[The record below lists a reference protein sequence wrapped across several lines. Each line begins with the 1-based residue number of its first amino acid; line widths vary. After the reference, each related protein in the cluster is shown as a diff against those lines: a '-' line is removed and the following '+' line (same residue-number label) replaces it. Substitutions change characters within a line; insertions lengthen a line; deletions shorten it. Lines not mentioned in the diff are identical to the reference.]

1 MTAFPPVPADD
12 WWRDGDE
19 TVVYTSQTDGYA
31 HKYHAHMYPMG
42 VSEVSQSIRTPER
55 RSQARRDAQNDPKT
69 EDTP

>member
-19 TVVYTSQTDGYA
+19 TVVFTSQT
-31 HKYHAHMYPMG
+31 
-42 VSEVSQSIRTPER
+42 PEYGQKAPGR
-55 RSQARRDAQNDPKT
+55 QIDANDAPESLRKCQNDPKT